1 MTLIEAIGQRHSVR
15 RYHPEPLP
23 ALAREK
29 IIKATELLNRL
40 EDIEFTLVENEPEAF
55 SGLLAYGSFS
65 GVTNYIVITAPKGH
79 DADIK
84 GGCRGELLV
93 LYARTLGLDTCWAGL
108 SYRRSSPLFPKPEKG
123 RRILACI
130 AIGRGIDH
138 GHPHRIKSPGQVSNI
153 SADTPEWF
161 DAGVKAAL
169 LAPTAVNQQR
179 FRFTYIAPETPGG
192 LPAVRARALFSLAGY
207 TRVDL
212 GIAML
217 HFKLCSSRALFRW
230 EFA

>member
-29 IIKATELLNRL
+29 IIRATELLNRL

-138 GHPHRIKSPGQVSNI
+138 GHPHRIKSPG
-153 SADTPEWF
+153 WF

-207 TRVDL
+207 RRVDL